1 MVDRGGLAWRA
12 RWAKQIGLDP
22 IDGSFDLA
30 FGPSKIDYKRN
41 QGAAGLV

>member
-1 MVDRGGLAWRA
+1 MVDHGGLAWHA
-12 RWAKQIGLDP
+12 RWAKQISLNS

-41 QGAAGLV
+41 QGATGLV